1 MERGL
6 PPGVLDSFLTLDR
19 LQGYYFGLS
28 FLVFFTILSQL
39 LDIKIIHIK
48 MSQLE
53 LDPQF
58 TQGLHLLHS
67 TNKDSAEQL
76 RALLDEAIKQ
86 KYGPSK
92 MLSNVLHKKY
102 MMEEPVLS
110 DHSSSSS
117 SKKSKSSSSSS
128 SKHSSKSSK
137 NSSPVNLPTRDTPP
151 DIIQTDN
158 TLALEILEDDLTCV
172 ICKGMDVG
180 ARNRLVECSE
190 CHSLYHQECHIP
202 HILDSQIDVPGLVW
216 YCSNCSKSQVSKE
229 RSSPKTVI
237 ENKSKEQKK
246 SNSGGGNKV
255 TPNIHIISADR
266 RLKDMMKKAKQ
277 DKRSTNTTQSSKNSR
292 SSSPAMSSTKS
303 QEKSLLYKI
312 KSGVE

>member
-1 MERGL
+1 
-6 PPGVLDSFLTLDR
+6 
-19 LQGYYFGLS
+19 
-28 FLVFFTILSQL
+28 
-39 LDIKIIHIK
+39 

-110 DHSSSSS
+110 DHSSSS
-117 SKKSKSSSSSS
+117 KKSKSSSSSS

-137 NSSPVNLPTRDTPP
+137 NNSPVNLPTRDTPP

-180 ARNRLVECSE
+180 ARNRLVECLE
-190 CHSLYHQECHIP
+190 CHSLYHQECHVP

-246 SNSGGGNKV
+246 SNLSGGNKI

-277 DKRSTNTTQSSKNSR
+277 DKRSTNITQSSKKN
-292 SSSPAMSSTKS
+292 SSSNSPALSSTKS
-303 QEKSLLYKI
+303 QEKPLVYKI

>member
-1 MERGL
+1 
-6 PPGVLDSFLTLDR
+6 
-19 LQGYYFGLS
+19 
-28 FLVFFTILSQL
+28 
-39 LDIKIIHIK
+39 
-48 MSQLE
+48 
-53 LDPQF
+53 
-58 TQGLHLLHS
+58 
-67 TNKDSAEQL
+67 
-76 RALLDEAIKQ
+76 
-86 KYGPSK
+86 

-117 SKKSKSSSSSS
+117 SKKSRSSGSS

-151 DIIQTDN
+151 IIQTDD

-180 ARNRLVECSE
+180 ARNRLVECLE

-202 HILDSQIDVPGLVW
+202 HILDSQIDVPELTW
-216 YCSNCSKSQVSKE
+216 YCSNCSKSQISKE
-229 RSSPKTVI
+229 RSSPKTVT
-237 ENKSKEQKK
+237 ESKSKEQKK
-246 SNSGGGNKV
+246 SNSSAGNKV

-277 DKRSTNTTQSSKNSR
+277 DKRSTNTTQSSKNS
-292 SSSPAMSSTKS
+292 SSSLPALSSTKS

>member
-1 MERGL
+1 M
-6 PPGVLDSFLTLDR
+6 T
-19 LQGYYFGLS
+19 
-28 FLVFFTILSQL
+28 
-39 LDIKIIHIK
+39 
-48 MSQLE
+48 QLE

-58 TQGLHLLHS
+58 TQGLRLLHS

-117 SKKSKSSSSSS
+117 KKSKSSSS

-137 NSSPVNLPTRDTPP
+137 NSSPVNLPARDTPP
-151 DIIQTDN
+151 DILQTDD

-180 ARNRLVECSE
+180 ARNRLVECQE

-202 HILDSQIDVPGLVW
+202 HILDSQIDVPKQVW
-216 YCSNCSKSQVSKE
+216 YCSNCSKSQVSKD

-237 ENKSKEQKK
+237 ESKSKEQKK
-246 SNSGGGNKV
+246 PSSNIGAKV
-255 TPNIHIISADR
+255 TPNIHIISADK

-277 DKRSTNTTQSSKNSR
+277 DKRNTGTATNSKNS
-292 SSSPAMSSTKS
+292 SSSTSALSSVKS
-303 QEKSLLYKI
+303 SQDKSLLYKI

>member
-1 MERGL
+1 M
-6 PPGVLDSFLTLDR
+6 T
-19 LQGYYFGLS
+19 
-28 FLVFFTILSQL
+28 
-39 LDIKIIHIK
+39 
-48 MSQLE
+48 QLE

-58 TQGLHLLHS
+58 TQGLRLLHS

-117 SKKSKSSSSSS
+117 KKSKSSNS

-137 NSSPVNLPTRDTPP
+137 NSSPVNLPARDTPP
-151 DIIQTDN
+151 DILQTDD

-180 ARNRLVECSE
+180 ARNRLVECQE
-190 CHSLYHQECHIP
+190 CHSLYHQECHVP
-202 HILDSQIDVPGLVW
+202 HILDSQIDVPKQVW
-216 YCSNCSKSQVSKE
+216 YCSNCSKSQVSKD

-237 ENKSKEQKK
+237 ESKSKEQKK
-246 SNSGGGNKV
+246 PSSSTGAKV
-255 TPNIHIISADR
+255 TPNIHIISADK

-277 DKRSTNTTQSSKNSR
+277 DKRNTGTATSSKNS
-292 SSSPAMSSTKS
+292 SSSTSTLSSVKS
-303 QEKSLLYKI
+303 SQDKSLLYKI

>member
-1 MERGL
+1 
-6 PPGVLDSFLTLDR
+6 
-19 LQGYYFGLS
+19 
-28 FLVFFTILSQL
+28 
-39 LDIKIIHIK
+39 
-48 MSQLE
+48 
-53 LDPQF
+53 
-58 TQGLHLLHS
+58 
-67 TNKDSAEQL
+67 
-76 RALLDEAIKQ
+76 
-86 KYGPSK
+86 

-180 ARNRLVECSE
+180 ARNRLVECLE
-190 CHSLYHQECHIP
+190 CHSLYHQECHVP

-216 YCSNCSKSQVSKE
+216 YCSNCSKSQASKE

-237 ENKSKEQKK
+237 ESKSKEQKK
-246 SNSGGGNKV
+246 SNSN
-255 TPNIHIISADR
+255 R

-277 DKRSTNTTQSSKNSR
+277 DKRSTNTPQSSKNT
-292 SSSPAMSSTKS
+292 SSGTPALSSTKS

>member
-1 MERGL
+1 
-6 PPGVLDSFLTLDR
+6 
-19 LQGYYFGLS
+19 
-28 FLVFFTILSQL
+28 
-39 LDIKIIHIK
+39 
-48 MSQLE
+48 MSQLD

-58 TQGLHLLHS
+58 MQGLHLLHS

-117 SKKSKSSSSSS
+117 SKKSKSSGSS

-151 DIIQTDN
+151 DIIHTDN

-180 ARNRLVECSE
+180 ARNRLVECLE
-190 CHSLYHQECHIP
+190 CHSLYHQECHVP

-237 ENKSKEQKK
+237 ESKSKEQKK
-246 SNSGGGNKV
+246 SNISGGNKV
-255 TPNIHIISADR
+255 TPNIHIVSADR

-277 DKRSTNTTQSSKNSR
+277 DKRSTNTAPSSKNS
-292 SSSPAMSSTKS
+292 SSSTPALSSTKS

>member
-1 MERGL
+1 M
-6 PPGVLDSFLTLDR
+6 T
-19 LQGYYFGLS
+19 
-28 FLVFFTILSQL
+28 
-39 LDIKIIHIK
+39 
-48 MSQLE
+48 QLE

-58 TQGLHLLHS
+58 TQGLRLLHS

-117 SKKSKSSSSSS
+117 KKSKSSSS

-137 NSSPVNLPTRDTPP
+137 NSSPVNLPARDTPP
-151 DIIQTDN
+151 DILQTDD

-180 ARNRLVECSE
+180 ARNRLVECQE
-190 CHSLYHQECHIP
+190 CHSLYHQECHVP
-202 HILDSQIDVPGLVW
+202 HILDSQIDVPKQVW
-216 YCSNCSKSQVSKE
+216 YCSNCSKSQVSKD

-237 ENKSKEQKK
+237 ESKSKEQKK
-246 SNSGGGNKV
+246 PSSNTGAKV
-255 TPNIHIISADR
+255 TPNIHIISADK

-277 DKRSTNTTQSSKNSR
+277 DKRNTVTATSSKNS
-292 SSSPAMSSTKS
+292 SSSTSALSSVKS
-303 QEKSLLYKI
+303 SQDKSLLYKI

>member
-1 MERGL
+1 
-6 PPGVLDSFLTLDR
+6 
-19 LQGYYFGLS
+19 
-28 FLVFFTILSQL
+28 
-39 LDIKIIHIK
+39 

-67 TNKDSAEQL
+67 ANKDSAEQL

-102 MMEEPVLS
+102 IMEEPVLS

-190 CHSLYHQECHIP
+190 CHSLYHQECHVP

-216 YCSNCSKSQVSKE
+216 YCSNCSKSQVPKE

-237 ENKSKEQKK
+237 ESKSKEQKK
-246 SNSGGGNKV
+246 SSSSGGNKV

-277 DKRSTNTTQSSKNSR
+277 DKRSTNTTQSSKNSS

>member
-1 MERGL
+1 M
-6 PPGVLDSFLTLDR
+6 T
-19 LQGYYFGLS
+19 
-28 FLVFFTILSQL
+28 
-39 LDIKIIHIK
+39 
-48 MSQLE
+48 QLE

-58 TQGLHLLHS
+58 TQGLRLLYS

-117 SKKSKSSSSSS
+117 KKSKSSSSS
-128 SKHSSKSSK
+128 KHSNKSSK
-137 NSSPVNLPTRDTPP
+137 NSSPVNLPARDTPP
-151 DIIQTDN
+151 DILQSDD

-180 ARNRLVECSE
+180 ARNRLVECQE
-190 CHSLYHQECHIP
+190 CHSLYHQECHVP
-202 HILDSQIDVPGLVW
+202 HILDSQIDNVPKQVW

-229 RSSPKTVI
+229 RSSPKTVT
-237 ENKSKEQKK
+237 ESKSKEQKK
-246 SNSGGGNKV
+246 PSSSSGAKM

-277 DKRSTNTTQSSKNSR
+277 DKRNTSTATSSKNSS
-292 SSSPAMSSTKS
+292 SSSPALSSAKS
-303 QEKSLLYKI
+303 SQDKSGLLYKI

>member
-1 MERGL
+1 MQPAFPHIPR
-6 PPGVLDSFLTLDR
+6 VLVDR
-19 LQGYYFGLS
+19 DGPRQINIAPREDRASEGM
-28 FLVFFTILSQL
+28 T
-39 LDIKIIHIK
+39 
-48 MSQLE
+48 QLE

-58 TQGLHLLHS
+58 TQGLRLLYS

-117 SKKSKSSSSSS
+117 KKSKSSSSS
-128 SKHSSKSSK
+128 KHSNKSSK
-137 NSSPVNLPTRDTPP
+137 NSSPVNLPARDTPP
-151 DIIQTDN
+151 DILQSDD

-180 ARNRLVECSE
+180 ARNRLVECHE
-190 CHSLYHQECHIP
+190 CHSLYHQECHVP
-202 HILDSQIDVPGLVW
+202 HILDSQIDNVPKQVW

-229 RSSPKTVI
+229 RNSPKTVI
-237 ENKSKEQKK
+237 ESKSKEQKK
-246 SNSGGGNKV
+246 PSSSSGAKV
-255 TPNIHIISADR
+255 TPNIHIISADK

-277 DKRSTNTTQSSKNSR
+277 DKRNTGTATGSK
-292 SSSPAMSSTKS
+292 SSSSNSSALSSAKS
-303 QEKSLLYKI
+303 QDKSLLYKI

>member
-1 MERGL
+1 MI
-6 PPGVLDSFLTLDR
+6 FFYR
-19 LQGYYFGLS
+19 LIYINY
-28 FLVFFTILSQL
+28 
-39 LDIKIIHIK
+39 K

-58 TQGLHLLHS
+58 TQGLRLLHS

-76 RALLDEAIKQ
+76 RALLDEIIKQ

-117 SKKSKSSSSSS
+117 SKKSKSSS
-128 SKHSSKSSK
+128 KHSSKSSK
-137 NSSPVNLPTRDTPP
+137 NSSPVNLPARDTPP
-151 DIIQTDN
+151 EIIQSDD

-180 ARNRLVECSE
+180 ARNRLVECVE
-190 CHSLYHQECHIP
+190 CHSLYHQECHVP
-202 HILDSQIDVPGLVW
+202 HILDSQIDVPRLVW
-216 YCSNCSKSQVSKE
+216 YCSNCTKSQAPKE

-237 ENKSKEQKK
+237 ESKSKEQKK
-246 SNSGGGNKV
+246 PNSSGGPKII
-255 TPNIHIISADR
+255 PNIHIISADR

-277 DKRSTNTTQSSKNSR
+277 EKRSTNNNANSKNSSSASPA
-292 SSSPAMSSTKS
+292 SSSGKSS
-303 QEKSLLYKI
+303 QEKSVMYKI

>member
-1 MERGL
+1 
-6 PPGVLDSFLTLDR
+6 
-19 LQGYYFGLS
+19 
-28 FLVFFTILSQL
+28 
-39 LDIKIIHIK
+39 

-58 TQGLHLLHS
+58 TQGLRLLHS

-76 RALLDEAIKQ
+76 RALLDEVIKQ

-117 SKKSKSSSSSS
+117 SKKSKSSS
-128 SKHSSKSSK
+128 KHSSKSSK
-137 NSSPVNLPTRDTPP
+137 NSSPVNLPARDTPP
-151 DIIQTDN
+151 EIIQSDD
-158 TLALEILEDDLTCV
+158 TLAMEILEDDLTCV

-180 ARNRLVECSE
+180 ARNRLVECVE

-202 HILDSQIDVPGLVW
+202 HIQDSQIDVPRVVW
-216 YCSNCSKSQVSKE
+216 YCSNCTKAQTPKE

-237 ENKSKEQKK
+237 DSKSKEPKK
-246 SNSGGGNKV
+246 SNSSGGTKV
-255 TPNIHIISADR
+255 VPNIHIISADK

-277 DKRSTNTTQSSKNSR
+277 EKRSTNSSSNSKNSSSTATA
-292 SSSPAMSSTKS
+292 SSSGKSS
-303 QEKSLLYKI
+303 QEKSVMYKI

>member
-1 MERGL
+1 
-6 PPGVLDSFLTLDR
+6 
-19 LQGYYFGLS
+19 
-28 FLVFFTILSQL
+28 
-39 LDIKIIHIK
+39 
-48 MSQLE
+48 MSQLD

-92 MLSNVLHKKY
+92 MLANVLHKKY

-110 DHSSSSS
+110 DHSSSSG

-180 ARNRLVECSE
+180 ARNRLVECLE
-190 CHSLYHQECHIP
+190 CHSLYHQECHVP

-237 ENKSKEQKK
+237 ESKTKEQKK
-246 SNSGGGNKV
+246 TNSSGANKA

-266 RLKDMMKKAKQ
+266 RLKDMMKKVKQ
-277 DKRSTNTTQSSKNSR
+277 DKRSTNATQSSKNSS
-292 SSSPAMSSTKS
+292 SSSPALSSTKS

>member
-1 MERGL
+1 M
-6 PPGVLDSFLTLDR
+6 T
-19 LQGYYFGLS
+19 
-28 FLVFFTILSQL
+28 
-39 LDIKIIHIK
+39 
-48 MSQLE
+48 QLE

-58 TQGLHLLHS
+58 TQGLRLLYS

-102 MMEEPVLS
+102 MMEEQVLS

-117 SKKSKSSSSSS
+117 KKSKSS

-137 NSSPVNLPTRDTPP
+137 NSSPVNLPARDTPP
-151 DIIQTDN
+151 DILQSDD

-180 ARNRLVECSE
+180 ARNRLVECHE
-190 CHSLYHQECHIP
+190 CHSLYHQECHVP
-202 HILDSQIDVPGLVW
+202 HILDSQIDSVPKQVW

-237 ENKSKEQKK
+237 ESKSKEQKK
-246 SNSGGGNKV
+246 PSSSSGSKM

-266 RLKDMMKKAKQ
+266 RLKDMMKKVKQ
-277 DKRSTNTTQSSKNSR
+277 DKRNTERKNAKK
-292 SSSPAMSSTKS
+292 PLKS
-303 QEKSLLYKI
+303 YMDKNR
-312 KSGVE
+312 GAR

>member
-1 MERGL
+1 
-6 PPGVLDSFLTLDR
+6 
-19 LQGYYFGLS
+19 
-28 FLVFFTILSQL
+28 
-39 LDIKIIHIK
+39 
-48 MSQLE
+48 MSQFE

-76 RALLDEAIKQ
+76 RVLLDEAIKQ

-117 SKKSKSSSSSS
+117 SKKSRSSGSS
-128 SKHSSKSSK
+128 SKHSSKSK
-137 NSSPVNLPTRDTPP
+137 
-151 DIIQTDN
+151 
-158 TLALEILEDDLTCV
+158 ILEDDLTCV

-180 ARNRLVECSE
+180 ARNRLVECLE

-202 HILDSQIDVPGLVW
+202 HILDSQIDVPELTW
-216 YCSNCSKSQVSKE
+216 YCSNCSKSQISKE
-229 RSSPKTVI
+229 RSSPKTVT
-237 ENKSKEQKK
+237 ESKSKEQKK
-246 SNSGGGNKV
+246 SNSSAGNKV

-277 DKRSTNTTQSSKNSR
+277 DKRSTNTTQSSKNS
-292 SSSPAMSSTKS
+292 SSSLPALSSTKS

>member
-1 MERGL
+1 M
-6 PPGVLDSFLTLDR
+6 T
-19 LQGYYFGLS
+19 
-28 FLVFFTILSQL
+28 
-39 LDIKIIHIK
+39 
-48 MSQLE
+48 QLE

-58 TQGLHLLHS
+58 TQGLRLLHS

-117 SKKSKSSSSSS
+117 KKSKSSSS

-137 NSSPVNLPTRDTPP
+137 NSSPVNLPARDTPP
-151 DIIQTDN
+151 DILQTDD

-180 ARNRLVECSE
+180 ARNRLVECQE
-190 CHSLYHQECHIP
+190 CHSLYHQECHVP
-202 HILDSQIDVPGLVW
+202 HILDSQIDVPKQVW
-216 YCSNCSKSQVSKE
+216 YCSNCSKSQVSKD

-237 ENKSKEQKK
+237 ESKSKEQKK
-246 SNSGGGNKV
+246 PSSNTGAKV
-255 TPNIHIISADR
+255 TPNIHIISADK

-277 DKRSTNTTQSSKNSR
+277 DKRNTGTATSSKNS
-292 SSSPAMSSTKS
+292 SSNTSALSSIKS
-303 QEKSLLYKI
+303 SQDKLLYKI

>member
-1 MERGL
+1 M
-6 PPGVLDSFLTLDR
+6 T
-19 LQGYYFGLS
+19 
-28 FLVFFTILSQL
+28 
-39 LDIKIIHIK
+39 
-48 MSQLE
+48 QLE

-58 TQGLHLLHS
+58 TQGLRLLHS

-117 SKKSKSSSSSS
+117 KKSKSSSS

-137 NSSPVNLPTRDTPP
+137 NSSPVNLPARDTPP
-151 DIIQTDN
+151 DILQADDN
-158 TLALEILEDDLTCV
+158 LAMEILEDDLTCV

-180 ARNRLVECSE
+180 ARNRLVECQE
-190 CHSLYHQECHIP
+190 CHSLYHQECHVP
-202 HILDSQIDVPGLVW
+202 HILDSQIDVPKQVW
-216 YCSNCSKSQVSKE
+216 YCSNCPKSQVSKD

-237 ENKSKEQKK
+237 EGKSKEQKK
-246 SNSGGGNKV
+246 PSSSTGAKV
-255 TPNIHIISADR
+255 TPNIHIISADK

-277 DKRSTNTTQSSKNSR
+277 DKRNTATATSSK
-292 SSSPAMSSTKS
+292 SSSSSTSALSSAKS
-303 QEKSLLYKI
+303 SQDKSLLYKI
-312 KSGVE
+312 KSGSKL

>member
-1 MERGL
+1 MI
-6 PPGVLDSFLTLDR
+6 FFYR
-19 LQGYYFGLS
+19 LIYINY
-28 FLVFFTILSQL
+28 
-39 LDIKIIHIK
+39 K

-58 TQGLHLLHS
+58 TQGLRLLHS

-76 RALLDEAIKQ
+76 RALLDEIIKQ

-117 SKKSKSSSSSS
+117 SKKSKSSS
-128 SKHSSKSSK
+128 KHSSKSSK
-137 NSSPVNLPTRDTPP
+137 NSSPVNLPARDTPP
-151 DIIQTDN
+151 EIIQSDD

-180 ARNRLVECSE
+180 ARNRLVECVE
-190 CHSLYHQECHIP
+190 CHSLYHQECHVP
-202 HILDSQIDVPGLVW
+202 HILDSQIDVPRLVW
-216 YCSNCSKSQVSKE
+216 YCSNCTKSQAPKE

-237 ENKSKEQKK
+237 ESKSKEQKK
-246 SNSGGGNKV
+246 PNSSSKHSEKYKSSSNNVNQSQPINRNSFPSGIGGGPKII
-255 TPNIHIISADR
+255 PNIHIISADR

-277 DKRSTNTTQSSKNSR
+277 EKRSTNNNANSKNSSSASPA
-292 SSSPAMSSTKS
+292 SSSGKSS
-303 QEKSLLYKI
+303 QEKSVMYKI

>member
-1 MERGL
+1 M
-6 PPGVLDSFLTLDR
+6 T
-19 LQGYYFGLS
+19 
-28 FLVFFTILSQL
+28 
-39 LDIKIIHIK
+39 
-48 MSQLE
+48 QLE

-58 TQGLHLLHS
+58 TQGLRLLYS

-117 SKKSKSSSSSS
+117 KKSKSSSS

-137 NSSPVNLPTRDTPP
+137 NSSPVNLPARDTPP
-151 DIIQTDN
+151 DILQSDD

-180 ARNRLVECSE
+180 ARNRLVECQE
-190 CHSLYHQECHIP
+190 CHSLYHQECHVP
-202 HILDSQIDVPGLVW
+202 HILDSQIDNVPKQVW
-216 YCSNCSKSQVSKE
+216 YCSNCTKSQVSKE

-246 SNSGGGNKV
+246 SSSSKYKYKSTFVIDTCVKLITKLLILIGSGAKI
-255 TPNIHIISADR
+255 TPNIHIISADK

-277 DKRSTNTTQSSKNSR
+277 EKRNTGTATGSK
-292 SSSPAMSSTKS
+292 SSSSSTPALSSAKS
-303 QEKSLLYKI
+303 QDKSLLYKI